1 MSYPADG
8 LPRFKVGEL
17 EWFNK
22 RGSALDAYVY
32 DRAYC
37 CAIVGAF
44 HSTSL
49 GSDWSRTE
57 RIEAT
62 RNRAIGLAAMLEA
75 EHREAAQ
82 ATKGTEG

>member
-1 MSYPADG
+1 VSYPGDG

-17 EWFNK
+17 EWF
-22 RGSALDAYVY
+22 SAHGGPDLDAYVY

-44 HSTSL
+44 HSTAL
-49 GSDWSRTE
+49 SRSIPRVQRLE
-57 RIEAT
+57 SI

-75 EHREAAQ
+75 EHAAP
-82 ATKGTEG
+82 